1 MERKLRS
8 FANKASGILDI
19 VGLESAS
26 WKTKQN
32 SFLTTF
38 RSLCRTALTEDRAI
52 ITPWQV
58 AGKIDYEKLIE
69 QFGTEP
75 ITEELLERFKHM
87 TGELHLQLRRR
98 IFFSHRDLNWILDVH
113 ERGERFVLY
122 TGRGPSGPTTIGH
135 MVPWIFT
142 KYLQDRFDTKL
153 YFQLTDDEKSLWP
166 PPGMSLDETKF
177 WTRENALDIIATGFK
192 KGKTLLLADTLCA
205 KTLYGLAVEVAKH
218 VTYSTVKA
226 IFGFE
231 DSANIG
237 IIFFPAMQAVPA
249 FLESRLVGKNVPC
262 LIPAAI
268 DQDPYWRM
276 TRDIAPKLGFFK
288 PAQIHSK
295 FLPGLL
301 AGGKMSASVPE
312 SAIFTTDGEKAA
324 RRKIMNAFTGGRAT
338 VEEQRKLG
346 GDPEVCPIFQYEYFL
361 FEPEDS
367 KVEDV
372 RQRCLKGELLCGEHK
387 EMLACKVVDFL
398 RSHQERREK
407 AKEMLEEFMVTDEYF
422 GKKP

>member
-1 MERKLRS
+1 MTEERP
-8 FANKASGILDI
+8 I
-19 VGLESAS
+19 V
-26 WKTKQN
+26 
-32 SFLTTF
+32 
-38 RSLCRTALTEDRAI
+38 
-52 ITPWQV
+52 TPWQV
-58 AGKIDYEKLIE
+58 TGRVDYEKLIE

-75 ITEELLERFKHM
+75 ITGELLGRIERAA
-87 TGELHLQLRRR
+87 GELHLQLRRGV
-98 IFFSHRDLNWILDVH
+98 FFSHRDLGWILDVH
-113 ERGERFVLY
+113 ERGVKFGLY

-142 KYLQDRFDTKL
+142 KYLQDKFDAKL

-166 PPGMSLDETKF
+166 PPGMSLEETRF
-177 WTRENALDIIATGFK
+177 WTRENALDIVATGFK
-192 KGKTLLLADTLCA
+192 RGKTLLVADTLCA
-205 KTLYGLAVEVAKH
+205 RTLYGMAVEVAKH

-276 TRDIAPKLGFFK
+276 ARDIAPKLGFFK

-301 AGGKMSASVPE
+301 AGGKMSASIPE
-312 SAIFTTDGEKAA
+312 SAIFTTDGEVAA
-324 RRKIMNAFTGGRAT
+324 KRKIVNAFTGGRAT
-338 VEEQRKLG
+338 VEEQRRLG
-346 GDPEVCPIFQYEYFL
+346 GDPEICPIFQYELFL
-361 FEPEDS
+361 FEPDDAKLEDT
-367 KVEDV
+367 K
-372 RQRCLKGELLCGEHK
+372 RRCLGGELLCGEHK
-387 EMLACKVVDFL
+387 EALAGKVAAFL
-398 RSHQERREK
+398 RSHQERREE
-407 AKEMLEEFMVTDEYF
+407 AKEVLDEFLVKDEYF
-422 GKKP
+422 SK